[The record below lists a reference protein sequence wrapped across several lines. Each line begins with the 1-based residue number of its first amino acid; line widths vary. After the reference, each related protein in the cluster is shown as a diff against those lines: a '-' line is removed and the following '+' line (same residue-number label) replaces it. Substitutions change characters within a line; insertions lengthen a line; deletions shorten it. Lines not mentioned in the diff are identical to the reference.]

1 MASLADL
8 PLKYRLFMRS
18 YAYRSVDWRPGAVL
32 NKPLSEA
39 RIAAITTAA
48 FYAPDQTPFD
58 ESIRGGDV
66 SFRTIPL
73 DTDVRT
79 LAIAHRSDAFDHSGR
94 EADRNLALPLDRL
107 KELTRSRLIGSA
119 AACHFSFMGS
129 VPAPG
134 RLVSGTAPDVARL
147 LREDGVD
154 AVLLTPV

>member
-8 PLKYRLFMRS
+8 PLKYRLFMGT
-18 YAYRSVDWRPGAVL
+18 YAYRSVDWRPGAAL
-32 NKPLSEA
+32 EKPLSKA

-48 FYAPDQTPFD
+48 FYAPDQAPFD

-66 SFRTIPL
+66 SFRTIPHDADL
-73 DTDVRT
+73 HA
-79 LAIAHRSDAFDHSGR
+79 LAIGHRSDAFDHAGI

-107 KELTRSRLIGSA
+107 KELAQGGLIGSA
-119 AACHFSFMGS
+119 AASHFSFMGS

-134 RLVSGTAPDVARL
+134 RLISGTAPEVARM
-147 LREDGVD
+147 LRDDGVD